1 MVRGFFMSVDAV
13 LLLGSGPNATDA
25 RAWTDHPFDRI
36 VAINN
41 AWAVRPD
48 WTDLIYPF
56 DFPADRMPTKISAGQ
71 RLVPDVDFIPVQN
84 DYGGVVY
91 AGATM
96 AFTAAYW
103 VLGALRPKT
112 LAYLG
117 CDMVYSAQG
126 ASHFY
131 GQGQPDPL
139 RDDPT
144 LLSLDAKSAR
154 FYAHAQRQGCDVV
167 NLSTATQSRLC
178 CPRARIYQ
186 LNQPRWDVDQRMF
199 DRALKRE
206 ADLGYYFPDG
216 QYWTSDT
223 QLDRTAIADL
233 DHMWMQAVKRPQ
245 PVQS

>member
-1 MVRGFFMSVDAV
+1 MACESV

-25 RAWTDHPFDRI
+25 RAWSDHPFERI

-48 WTDLIYPF
+48 WTDLVYPY
-56 DFPADRMPTKISAGQ
+56 DFAHNRMPKTLAAGQ

-96 AFTAAYW
+96 AFTAGYW
-103 VLGALRPKT
+103 VLGALRPKI

-117 CDMVYSAQG
+117 CDMVYTQSG

-131 GQGQPDPL
+131 GQGAPDPL

-144 LLSLDAKSAR
+144 LMSLDAKSAR
-154 FYAHAQRQGCDVV
+154 FYAHARRQGCQVV
-167 NLSTATQSRLC
+167 NLSTADDTRLC
-178 CPRARIYQ
+178 CPRARIDD
-186 LNQPRWDVDQRMF
+186 LGQPDAWDLDHDLVEH
-199 DRALKRE
+199 ALARE
-206 ADLGYYFPDG
+206 AQLGYFFPDG
-216 QYWTSDT
+216 QYWNSDRAI
-223 QLDRTAIADL
+223 DRAAIAELDDL
-233 DHMWMQAVKRPQ
+233 WLRCVKQ
-245 PVQS
+245 PAFAGHHS